1 MVRNLCI
8 LSSFRKATQLH
19 FQVSILFCSLV
30 QLFLLYVYCGSLR
43 EDFQHI
49 QAAKVSFVFQA
60 LPGTIEGDSSLIGS
74 SKSSWRN

>member
-1 MVRNLCI
+1 MGRNLYI

-19 FQVSILFCSLV
+19 FQVSIFFCSLV
-30 QLFLLYVYCGSLR
+30 QFFLLHEHCENLR

-49 QAAKVSFVFQA
+49 QAAKFSFVFQA

-74 SKSSWRN
+74 SKSFGRN